1 MSDEGF
7 RIITH
12 EDIVFNASQF
22 VEALHK
28 SNVRLYEDVLDT
40 IANYYERVG
49 TWERDD
55 DGNMVLTRDE
65 Q

>member
-1 MSDEGF
+1 MSDEGL
-7 RIITH
+7 RIITP
-12 EDIVFNASQF
+12 EDIIFNASQF
-22 VEALHK
+22 VDALHK
-28 SNVRLYEDVLDT
+28 CNVRLYEDALDA
-40 IANYYERVG
+40 IADYYERVG